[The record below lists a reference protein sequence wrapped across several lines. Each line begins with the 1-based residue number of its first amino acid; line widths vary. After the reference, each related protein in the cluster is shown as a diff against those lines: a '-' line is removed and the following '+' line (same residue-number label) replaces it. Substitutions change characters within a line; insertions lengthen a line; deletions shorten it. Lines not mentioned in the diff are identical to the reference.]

1 MKILMIPSWYPTPGA
16 PLLGTFYKEQ
26 AEALAERGFEVAVA
40 HVSVGGDFHPGHNGI
55 RREVVNGVLTYTYT
69 RPNLTPRW
77 ERGRC
82 FQRTRM
88 LETLYRRI
96 EKEWGRP
103 DVVNLRSSL
112 HGYEA
117 VALCRKHR
125 LPLFFMEHSSYVLT
139 EPADSPALRRLHAV
153 MKEARV
159 NACVSGA
166 LKAVMEPAGETRI
179 IPDPVDG
186 RVFVPAESA
195 PAEGPFLFRAM
206 GQLRPIKGYDTLI
219 RAFARQ
225 LEQDPRPAVLEI
237 AGAGGQREPLQA
249 LIDGLGISD
258 CCRLVGTIPR
268 EQASTYMNGCDCFV
282 CSSRVE
288 TLSCVL
294 NEAAACGKPVI
305 STRCGG
311 PLDIVTEETGLLT
324 PVDDPE
330 AMAQAMRAMRD
341 TIRQYDPVRIRSLT
355 LERFGR
361 DTVVDRLAQACRDA
375 AAAGS
380 SRNGEEKGESVPFEL
395 PERAAKRAEA
405 PSPDKPNPDDPSPAE
420 RSGQPD
426 ARKLLTI
433 FLETLKIGLVTIGGG
448 YAMISLISEC
458 YARKRR
464 WLDEDEMIDA
474 LAVAQ
479 SLPGQIGLNASV
491 MAGYRAAGIKGGLVA
506 GLGMTLP
513 PLIVMSVIAAGYTW
527 FRTNPYVAAAME
539 GIQAC
544 VCGLLAWATVSL
556 GKAAI
561 VGVDSAEKS
570 AAPPLSRRKRRIQA
584 AWTALVFA
592 GALAAS
598 LLTRLDAVL
607 LILAGLLIGLVIHT
621 VSSLAE
627 RRGA

>member
-1 MKILMIPSWYPTPGA
+1 MKILMVPSWYPTPGA

-55 RREVVNGVLTYTYT
+55 RREVVNGVPTYTYT

-117 VALCRKHR
+117 VVLCRKHR

-186 RVFVPAESA
+186 RMFVPAESA
-195 PAEGPFLFRAM
+195 PAEEPFLFRAM

-219 RAFARQ
+219 RAFAR
-225 LEQDPRPAVLEI
+225 LRELDPRPAVLEI
-237 AGAGGQREPLQA
+237 AGAGGQREALQA
-249 LIDGLGISD
+249 LIDRLGISD

-268 EQASTYMNGCDCFV
+268 EQAAAYMNGCNCFV

-330 AMAQAMRAMRD
+330 AMAQAMHTMRD

-380 SRNGEEKGESVPFEL
+380 
-395 PERAAKRAEA
+395 
-405 PSPDKPNPDDPSPAE
+405 
-420 RSGQPD
+420 
-426 ARKLLTI
+426 
-433 FLETLKIGLVTIGGG
+433 
-448 YAMISLISEC
+448 
-458 YARKRR
+458 
-464 WLDEDEMIDA
+464 
-474 LAVAQ
+474 
-479 SLPGQIGLNASV
+479 
-491 MAGYRAAGIKGGLVA
+491 
-506 GLGMTLP
+506 
-513 PLIVMSVIAAGYTW
+513 
-527 FRTNPYVAAAME
+527 
-539 GIQAC
+539 
-544 VCGLLAWATVSL
+544 
-556 GKAAI
+556 
-561 VGVDSAEKS
+561 
-570 AAPPLSRRKRRIQA
+570 
-584 AWTALVFA
+584 
-592 GALAAS
+592 
-598 LLTRLDAVL
+598 
-607 LILAGLLIGLVIHT
+607 
-621 VSSLAE
+621 
-627 RRGA
+627 